1 MLQRQTISMPL
12 AQGVD
17 TKTDAKQVV
26 AGKLLQLENGI
37 FTTLKAIRKRN
48 GHEQLG
54 NGITQSSET
63 ITAGAGLATFKD
75 ELLLANGADLY
86 SYDQA
91 NNEWVDKGPFLS
103 VQVAQEPVQHDTF
116 FQFNPDGVTFSNGLQ
131 VYAWSEYK
139 YPSPGTQYPTVRYK
153 IIDSSTGQTVVPS
166 TLLSPDGNS
175 AYFPRVVIAGPKILV
190 YYADTTHGA
199 VQVGII
205 DPYDPAPISTVYDV
219 TALATPATQVLASDQ
234 PTYDVCVVNNK
245 IIVAFNNAANPL
257 PAAGGMGIRV
267 FNTSDPTT
275 VVATG
280 SVAERGFPLTV
291 FPLEYPDVGGTQYAF
306 AIAYASLYLSPP
318 ITLLVNVRIKVF
330 TENLALLNTTTLVSA
345 APAATSIPETI
356 AGCQSDYDASTLVV
370 YWSSNYATTTVTPS
384 IDAVI
389 NRAQIDSFY
398 LPTPSVTISTDW
410 ATALIIAGRPFYRQD
425 GVVYLPIMNKS
436 VTQSTFWIAS
446 GLDTYPVPIAKALM
460 GTAANGPSRYQ
471 SSNAPVL
478 VGYSNPPSVCQVGT
492 AYRVAT
498 QETETSSLISGVVT
512 DAGIT
517 ALTFEFNDPN
527 HAYQHATL
535 GQNLHFTGGF
545 LQMYDG
551 SRIVEHGFHLYPE
564 FVTAP
569 VPSGTGGSMAPGTYQ
584 YTACYEWTDA
594 QGNVH
599 RSAPNIVNTEAVVPP
614 GPSTGSVSVNIPYL
628 QLTAKATDETLA
640 AGETEVRIVV
650 YRTTADGI
658 RFYRLSDPAVPI
670 YNKIG
675 ATPAYFTYNDTMADS
690 LAFTSGPQLYNQ
702 FVDALATGVPTDL
715 PNDAA
720 PPAGLV
726 QLHNNRLWVLDSTN
740 PLNVWYSKFVELGA
754 PVEFTTEFTKQID
767 PRGGNVTALAS
778 MDDKLLVFK
787 DSHIFYILGRGP
799 ESTGQNNDLS
809 DAVLVTTDCGCIEPR
824 SVVGTPFGIM
834 FQSRKGI
841 YLISRSLQVD
851 YVGAPVEAFNGETI
865 TSATLVA
872 NTNQVRFT
880 LGNGKTLVFDYYV
893 QQWGVFTNQNA
904 VDALIW
910 MGSSVLLKAN
920 GRVWKETPGLYTDA
934 GAPIKLRLATSWLSF
949 ANVQGFQRV
958 RRAQILGAWKSPH
971 KLKVSV
977 CNDFNDAVTQEM
989 IIDPQAYSA
998 YGDTSP
1004 YGENV
1009 YGGGFQLYQWRIDLA
1024 RQKTQAV
1031 KFVIEDISA
1040 ASSGE
1045 GMSLT
1050 SLAFEVGAKTGL
1062 AKVPPSRIYG

>member
-63 ITAGAGLATFKD
+63 ITAGAGLATYNN

-116 FQFNPDGVTFSNGLQ
+116 FQFNPDGVTFPNGLQ
-131 VYAWSEYK
+131 VYAWSEFA

-153 IIDSSTGQTVVPS
+153 IIDSVTGQTVVPS
-166 TLLSPDGNS
+166 TLLSPDGNN
-175 AYFPRVVIAGPKILV
+175 AFFPRVIATDTQILI
-190 YYADTTHGA
+190 YYADITNGA
-199 VQVGII
+199 VQLGII
-205 DPYDPAPISTVYDV
+205 DPFNPAPIGTVYDV
-219 TALATPATQVLASDQ
+219 TVISGTGTTQSLNLDQ
-234 PTYDVCVVNNK
+234 PNFDVCVTGNS
-245 IIVAFNNAANPL
+245 IVLAFNNSTTFGVN
-257 PAAGGMGIRV
+257 GGMGVRRFAV
-267 FNTSDPTT
+267 SDPTT
-275 VVATG
+275 LVNSTDIL
-280 SVAERGFPLTV
+280 ERGLPLTV
-291 FPLEYPDVGGTQYAF
+291 FPLSYGSPTVTNGFAVAYSTYYYVGLNQRFDVKVKIYSEVLGV
-306 AIAYASLYLSPP
+306 
-318 ITLLVNVRIKVF
+318 VNVV
-330 TENLALLNTTTLVSA
+330 TLVSNV
-345 APAATSIPETI
+345 PVTSRTATITGI
-356 AGCQSDYDASTLVV
+356 QQDYATEGLYDRIVV
-370 YWSSNYATTTVTPS
+370 YWSGYPSYTYSNPS
-384 IDAVI
+384 INATI
-389 NRAQIDSFY
+389 NQAYIYGIGFDS
-398 LPTPSVTISTDW
+398 PTVDIASNW
-410 ATALIIAGRPFYRQD
+410 ATALVIAGRPFKR
-425 GVVYLPIMNKS
+425 GINASWLPVMNRS
-436 VTQSTFWIAS
+436 TTQTTFWIVGNETS
-446 GLDTYPVPIAKALM
+446 SIPIAKALM
-460 GTAANGPSRYQ
+460 GTAGNGPQPYAW
-471 SSNAPVL
+471 SSAPYAV
-478 VGYSNPPSVCQVGT
+478 SFPNPPSVCQVGT
-492 AYRVAT
+492 AYRIAT
-498 QETETSSLISGVVT
+498 QEAEATSLINGAVT

-517 ALTFEFNDPN
+517 ALTFEFNDAE

-564 FVTAP
+564 FTADPVVTVGA
-569 VPSGTGGSMAPGTYQ
+569 GSMAPGTYQ

-599 RSAPNIVNTEAVVPP
+599 RSAPNIVKTQAVVPV
-614 GPSTGSVSVNIPYL
+614 GPSTGQVSVKIPYL
-628 QLTAKATDETLA
+628 QLTAKSTAETLA
-640 AGETEVRIVV
+640 VGNTEVRIVV
-650 YRTTADGI
+650 YRTTADGTI
-658 RFYRLSDPAVPI
+658 FYRLSDL
-670 YNKIG
+670 
-675 ATPAYFTYNDTMADS
+675 ATPD
-690 LAFTSGPQLYNQ
+690 YNQ
-702 FVDALATGVPTDL
+702 IGSSPAYLAYDDTQPDSVLSGRPLLYCQFLQETATGIPAEL

-720 PPAGLV
+720 PPAELV
-726 QLHNNRLWVLDSTN
+726 QLHRNRLWVLDSTN
-740 PLNVWYSKFVELGA
+740 PLNLWYSKEVGLGA
-754 PVEFTTEFTKQID
+754 PVEFVSSFTKQID

-787 DSHIFYILGRGP
+787 DSHIFYILGQGP
-799 ESTGQNNDLS
+799 TSTGQNNDFS
-809 DAVLVTTDCGCIEPR
+809 DAILVTTDCGCIEPR

-851 YVGAPVEAFNGETI
+851 YVGAPVEAFNSETI

-977 CNDFNDAVTQEM
+977 CNDFNDAVTQEV

-1004 YGENV
+1004 YGEDV